1 MTQTN
6 SRSIHTTPGIIVA
19 LPNWTLQELQG
30 TASCPIPL
38 PLTFIWGRGPADGV
52 IGSLGKQSIPA
63 QLSSWDGTAEAYR
76 AGPCSL
82 KEHIAFCVRGT
93 ERGLSTR
100 LQLVAQWTFQEV
112 SFVHE
117 SPRAH
122 CSMPDPSPTT
132 CSLGSKYARH
142 SRLGNW
148 IWLCL
153 VPTIRQG
160 RNLYVPSTLCSVGWD
175 HLKLPYLLSSKVTRP
190 RPPCRQN
197 RGMQGVYCCRKSK
210 RIRMYI

>member
-122 CSMPDPSPTT
+122 CSMPDPSPHNTLSGIQICQAQQVRKLNLTVFGTYNQAGQEPLCAQYLMFCWLGPSQTSLFALQQSHQAQTT
-132 CSLGSKYARH
+132 L
-142 SRLGNW
+142 
-148 IWLCL
+148 
-153 VPTIRQG
+153 
-160 RNLYVPSTLCSVGWD
+160 
-175 HLKLPYLLSSKVTRP
+175 
-190 RPPCRQN
+190 
-197 RGMQGVYCCRKSK
+197 
-210 RIRMYI
+210 